1 MKKIDIKFLLNSDIR
16 SILEEYTDKNILY
29 SFLLYIIKDTK
40 KYYDNIKYKDVL
52 IAQDKIIELLEDLL
66 LNKEIPKKDLDAA
79 ANAAAYA
86 AANAATAATTADA
99 AYAAA
104 DAATTADAAYA
115 AADAAN
121 AAANAAYAA
130 ANAAYAAAYA
140 AYAAANAATAK
151 QKEYKEHLIE
161 LILEE
166 NKISIK
172 AYRLLLKGKNEK
184 R

>member
-86 AANAATAATTADA
+86 ANAAYAATTAD
-99 AYAAA
+99 
-104 DAATTADAAYA
+104 ATTADAAYA

>member
-86 AANAATAATTADA
+86 AANAAYAATTADA

-104 DAATTADAAYA
+104 DADAAYA

-140 AYAAANAATAK
+140 AYAAANAATATAK

-172 AYRLLLKGKNEK
+172 AYRLLFKGKNEK